1 MLGTLYE
8 VFYLNEENKKDSFL
22 VRAISLDELVLKIY
36 DKGINPENYLT
47 TKAIPST
54 FPKEESK
61 IV

>member
-36 DKGINPENYLT
+36 DKGINPKNYLT
-47 TKAIPST
+47 TKVIPST

>member
-8 VFYLNEENKKDSFL
+8 VFYLNEEKKKDSFL

-47 TKAIPST
+47 TKAISNN
-54 FPKEESK
+54 FPKEKSEN
-61 IV
+61 V